1 MTVRSATV
9 DLLAADGTTTLKA
22 GLRVSDGTYSE
33 ELNDAGAFSVTIPA
47 QGTGSGY
54 SDIDVDTL
62 VRFKVDGSADY
73 TGRVEQVDRTVD
85 AADNA
90 KTQSVIKGRDW
101 LAEWADATVSPPL
114 GVGVLPHTTLVRF
127 DWTHPSL
134 DTSAWTTP
142 VYLGSLFTADLDPL
156 GGAASPPPTA
166 KSGWAPEGWPDTF
179 TGWIAGAAVDGSGS
193 HAVDAVGYYHLTLPC
208 TAGILVPIFT
218 ADDFGQLAI
227 DGAVIDA
234 GQLPPSVQWT
244 QAYGSGLRTVSAGN
258 HTVRVMASNRTV
270 EGNTLNVGNPTCFA
284 AVFYQAI
291 TDAARESMVFDNVLA
306 RTGANTGPTDA
317 LTDGGKWRALWSPSS
332 PPGFTAPAAIQTQLT
347 LAQSDGCL
355 TGWSI
360 TTHGTFATR
369 DDITA
374 RVNDT
379 LLDWLRQLA
388 AQGVCDFAASASS
401 RVLHLWPS
409 GERGD
414 FHTTPGSPPSWGDS
428 QLSQVDV
435 ARRR

>member
-1 MTVRSATV
+1 MTARAATV
-9 DLLAADGTTTLKA
+9 DLLAADGSTLKA
-22 GLRVSDGTYSE
+22 GLRVSDLTYSE

-62 VRFKVDGSADY
+62 VRFKVDGSADF

-85 AADNA
+85 AADQG
-90 KTQSVIKGRDW
+90 KSQSVIKGRDW
-101 LAEWADATVSPPL
+101 LAEWADAVVSPPA
-114 GVGVLPHTTLVRF
+114 GVGSLPHATEVRF
-127 DWTHPSL
+127 DWTHPEL

-156 GGAASPPPTA
+156 GGAAGTPPTA

-179 TGWIAGAAVDGSGS
+179 TGWISGSGVDGNGS
-193 HAVDAVGYYHLTLPC
+193 HSTSAVSYFHLTLPC
-208 TAGILVPIFT
+208 NAGLCVPVFT
-218 ADDFGQLAI
+218 ADDFGQLAF
-227 DGAVIDA
+227 DGAIIDA
-234 GQLPPSVQWT
+234 GQRSPAVQWT
-244 QAYGSGLRTVSAGN
+244 QAYGSGMRNVSAGD
-258 HTVRVMASNRTV
+258 HAVRVRIENQVV
-270 EGNTLNVGNPTCFA
+270 EGNPSNLNNPTCFA
-284 AVFYQAI
+284 AVIYQAL
-291 TDAARESMVFDNVLA
+291 DGPSRESMVFDNVLA
-306 RTGANTGPTDA
+306 RTGANTGPSDA

>member
-1 MTVRSATV
+1 MTARAATV
-9 DLLAADGTTTLKA
+9 DLLAADGSTLKA
-22 GLRVSDGTYSE
+22 GLRVSDLTYSE

-62 VRFKVDGSADY
+62 VRFKVDGSADF

-85 AADNA
+85 AADQG
-90 KTQSVIKGRDW
+90 KSQSVIKGRDW
-101 LAEWADATVSPPL
+101 LAEWADAVVSPPA
-114 GVGVLPHTTLVRF
+114 GVGSLPHATEVRF
-127 DWTHPSL
+127 DWTHPEL

-156 GGAASPPPTA
+156 GGAAGTPPTA

-179 TGWIAGAAVDGSGS
+179 TGWISGSGVDGNGS
-193 HAVDAVGYYHLTLPC
+193 HSTSAVSYFHLTLPC
-208 TAGILVPIFT
+208 NAGLCVPVFT
-218 ADDFGQLAI
+218 ADDFGQLAF
-227 DGAVIDA
+227 DGAIIDA
-234 GQLPPSVQWT
+234 GQRSPAVQWT
-244 QAYGSGLRTVSAGN
+244 QAYGSGMRNVSAGD
-258 HTVRVMASNRTV
+258 HAVRVRIENQVV
-270 EGNTLNVGNPTCFA
+270 EGNPSNLNNPTCFA
-284 AVFYQAI
+284 AVIYQAL
-291 TDAARESMVFDNVLA
+291 DGPSRESMVFDNVLA
-306 RTGANTGPTDA
+306 RTGANTGPSDA
-317 LTDGGKWRALWSPSS
+317 LTDGGKWRALWSPAS
-332 PPGFTAPAAIQTQLT
+332 PPGFTAPAAIGTQLT
-347 LAQSDGCL
+347 LAQADGCL
-355 TGWSI
+355 PGWSI
-360 TTHGTFATR
+360 TSHGTFATR

-374 RVNDT
+374 RVNDP

-388 AQGVCDFAASASS
+388 AQGVCDFGGGPSS

-414 FHTTPGSPPSWGDS
+414 YHTTPGSPPSWGDS